1 MAYAQGKYALG
12 ICDRCGWACKYLQLR
27 MEWTGFKVCSECY
40 EPKNPQRNPPVSP
53 TDPESLHQPRP
64 EVPLPQAQLGLVIA
78 NSATFTTSAGIDVGA
93 LPATTADPI
102 GSDFS
107 AEGATGS
114 VGTVTTT
121 QNVNVPVNIAT
132 PDGVSATSRLGSVSV
147 IASPGVV
154 ATPTGVAGTS
164 SLGTVSVTSNV
175 TTYTVTVATGTNSY
189 GTGNKFYIDGSV
201 SPTLTLTEGQTY
213 KFDQSDSTNGTHP
226 LRFSTTANGTHAGG
240 SEYTTGV
247 TTNGTPGS
255 SGAYTQ
261 ITVASGAPTLYYY
274 CTNHSGMGGTA
285 NTPS

>member
-1 MAYAQGKYALG
+1 MAYATGKHSLA
-12 ICDRCGWACKYLQLR
+12 ICDRCGFRYKYTQLR
-27 MEWTGFKVCSECY
+27 REWTGFFVCSECY
-40 EPKNPQRNPPVSP
+40 EPKEPQLDPVPHVADPEALRNPRTQVPS
-53 TDPESLHQPRP
+53 SLVAGEGVVRT
-64 EVPLPQAQLGLVIA
+64 IDA
-78 NSATFTTSAGIDVGA
+78 NSMMTTTGDS
-93 LPATTADPI
+93 I
-102 GSDFS
+102 GSAFS
-107 AEGATGS
+107 LDAATGE

-121 QNVNVPVNIAT
+121 QNVPVNIAT
-132 PDGVSATSRLGSVSV
+132 PDGVSATARLGSVSV

-154 ATPTGVAGTS
+154 VTAAGLASTA
-164 SLGTVSVTSNV
+164 SLGTVSVTATV

-213 KFDQSDSTNGTHP
+213 KFDQSDSTNSTHP
-226 LRFSTTANGTHAGG
+226 LRFSTTANGTHGGG

>member
-1 MAYAQGKYALG
+1 MAYATGKHSLA
-12 ICDRCGWACKYLQLR
+12 ICDRCGFRYKYTQLR
-27 MEWTGFKVCSECY
+27 KEWTGFFVCSECY
-40 EPKNPQRNPPVSP
+40 EPKEPQLDPVP
-53 TDPESLHQPRP
+53 H
-64 EVPLPQAQLGLVIA
+64 
-78 NSATFTTSAGIDVGA
+78 
-93 LPATTADPI
+93 TADPEALRNPRPQVPSSLVAGEGVVRTIDVNSMMTTTGDSI
-102 GSDFS
+102 GSAFS
-107 AEGATGS
+107 MDAATGE
-114 VGTVTTT
+114 VGTVTTI
-121 QNVNVPVNIAT
+121 QNVPVNIAT
-132 PDGVSATSRLGSVSV
+132 PDGVSVTSRLGSVSV

-154 ATPTGVAGTS
+154 ATLTGVASTA
-164 SLGTVSVTSNV
+164 SLGTVSVAATV

-213 KFDQSDSTNGTHP
+213 KFDQSDSTNSTHP
-226 LRFSTTANGTHAGG
+226 LRFSTTANGTHGGG

-285 NTPS
+285 NTP

>member
-1 MAYAQGKYALG
+1 MAYATGKHSLA
-12 ICDRCGWACKYLQLR
+12 ICDRCGFRYKYTQLR
-27 MEWTGFKVCSECY
+27 KEWTGFFVCSECY
-40 EPKNPQRNPPVSP
+40 EPKEPQLDPVPHVADPEALRNPRTQVPS
-53 TDPESLHQPRP
+53 SLVAGEGVVRT
-64 EVPLPQAQLGLVIA
+64 IDA
-78 NSATFTTSAGIDVGA
+78 NSMMTTTGDS
-93 LPATTADPI
+93 I
-102 GSDFS
+102 GSAFS
-107 AEGATGS
+107 LNAATGE

-121 QNVNVPVNIAT
+121 QNVPVNIAT
-132 PDGVSATSRLGSVSV
+132 PDGVSATARLGSVSV

-154 ATPTGVAGTS
+154 VTAAGLASTA
-164 SLGTVSVTSNV
+164 SLGTVSVTATL

-213 KFDQSDSTNGTHP
+213 KFDQSDSTNSTHP
-226 LRFSTTANGTHAGG
+226 LRFSTTANGTHGGG

>member
-1 MAYAQGKYALG
+1 M
-12 ICDRCGWACKYLQLR
+12 
-27 MEWTGFKVCSECY
+27 MTTTGDS
-40 EPKNPQRNPPVSP
+40 
-53 TDPESLHQPRP
+53 
-64 EVPLPQAQLGLVIA
+64 
-78 NSATFTTSAGIDVGA
+78 
-93 LPATTADPI
+93 I
-102 GSDFS
+102 GSAFS
-107 AEGATGS
+107 LNAATGE

-121 QNVNVPVNIAT
+121 QNVPVNIAT
-132 PDGVSATSRLGSVSV
+132 PDGVSATARLGSVSV

-154 ATPTGVAGTS
+154 VTAAGLASTA
-164 SLGTVSVTSNV
+164 SLGTVSVTATV

-213 KFDQSDSTNGTHP
+213 KFDQSDSTNSTHP
-226 LRFSTTANGTHAGG
+226 LRFSTTANGTHGGG

>member
-1 MAYAQGKYALG
+1 MSYAQGKHSLG
-12 ICDRCGWACKYLQLR
+12 VCDRCGWAYRYLQLR
-27 MEWTGFKVCSECY
+27 MEWTGFKVCPECY
-40 EPKNPQRNPPVSP
+40 EPKNPQLDPPLIP
-53 TDPESLHQPRP
+53 TDPEALHQPRP

-78 NSATFTTSAGIDVGA
+78 NSATFTTSAGINVGA

-121 QNVNVPVNIAT
+121 QNVPVNIAT
-132 PDGVSATSRLGSVSV
+132 PDGVSATSSLGSVSV

-175 TTYTVTVATGTNSY
+175 TIYTVTVATGTNSY

-255 SGAYTQ
+255 SGASTQ
-261 ITVASGAPTLYYY
+261 ITVASGAPTL
-274 CTNHSGMGGTA
+274 
-285 NTPS
+285 

>member
-1 MAYAQGKYALG
+1 MAYALGKYSYG
-12 ICDRCGWACKYLQLR
+12 VCDRCGFRVRYLQMR

-121 QNVNVPVNIAT
+121 QNVPVNIAT
-132 PDGVSATSRLGSVSV
+132 PDGVSATSSLGSVSV

>member
-1 MAYAQGKYALG
+1 MAYATGKHSLA
-12 ICDRCGWACKYLQLR
+12 ICDRCGFRYKYTQLR
-27 MEWTGFKVCSECY
+27 KEWTGFFVCSECY
-40 EPKNPQRNPPVSP
+40 EPKEPQLDPVPHVADPEALRNPRTQVPS
-53 TDPESLHQPRP
+53 SLVAGEGVVRT
-64 EVPLPQAQLGLVIA
+64 IDA
-78 NSATFTTSAGIDVGA
+78 NSMMTTTGDS
-93 LPATTADPI
+93 I
-102 GSDFS
+102 GSAFS
-107 AEGATGS
+107 LDAATGQ

-121 QNVNVPVNIAT
+121 QNVPVNIAT
-132 PDGVSATSRLGSVSV
+132 PDGVSATSGLGSVSV

-154 ATPTGVAGTS
+154 ATPTGVAGTA

-213 KFDQSDSTNGTHP
+213 KFDQSDSSNSTHP

>member
-1 MAYAQGKYALG
+1 MAYATGKHSLA
-12 ICDRCGWACKYLQLR
+12 ICDRCGFRYKYTQLR
-27 MEWTGFKVCSECY
+27 KEWTGFFVCSECY
-40 EPKNPQRNPPVSP
+40 EPKEPQLDPVPHVADPEALRNPRTQVPS
-53 TDPESLHQPRP
+53 SLVAGEGVVRT
-64 EVPLPQAQLGLVIA
+64 IDA
-78 NSATFTTSAGIDVGA
+78 NSMMTTTGDS
-93 LPATTADPI
+93 I
-102 GSDFS
+102 GSAFS
-107 AEGATGS
+107 LDAATGQ

-121 QNVNVPVNIAT
+121 QNVPVNIAT
-132 PDGVSATSRLGSVSV
+132 PDGVSATSGLGSVSV

-154 ATPTGVAGTS
+154 ATPTGVAGTA

-226 LRFSTTANGTHAGG
+226 LRFSTTANGSHGGG

>member
-1 MAYAQGKYALG
+1 MAYATGKHSLA
-12 ICDRCGWACKYLQLR
+12 ICDRCGFRYKYTQLR
-27 MEWTGFKVCSECY
+27 KEWTGFFVCSECY
-40 EPKNPQRNPPVSP
+40 EPKEPQLDPVPHVADPEALRNPRTQVPS
-53 TDPESLHQPRP
+53 SLVAGEGVVRT
-64 EVPLPQAQLGLVIA
+64 IDA
-78 NSATFTTSAGIDVGA
+78 NSMMTTTGDS
-93 LPATTADPI
+93 I
-102 GSDFS
+102 GSAFS
-107 AEGATGS
+107 LNAATGE

-121 QNVNVPVNIAT
+121 QNVPVNIAT
-132 PDGVSATSRLGSVSV
+132 PDGVSATARLGSVSV

-154 ATPTGVAGTS
+154 VTAAGLASTA
-164 SLGTVSVTSNV
+164 SLGTVSVTATV

-213 KFDQSDSTNGTHP
+213 KFDQSDSTNSTHP
-226 LRFSTTANGTHAGG
+226 LRFSTTANGTHGGG

>member
-1 MAYAQGKYALG
+1 MAYATGKHSLA
-12 ICDRCGWACKYLQLR
+12 ICDRCGFRYKYTQLR
-27 MEWTGFKVCSECY
+27 KEWTGFFVCSECY
-40 EPKNPQRNPPVSP
+40 EPKEPQLDPVPHVADPEALRNPRTQVPS
-53 TDPESLHQPRP
+53 SLVAGEGVVRT
-64 EVPLPQAQLGLVIA
+64 IDA
-78 NSATFTTSAGIDVGA
+78 NSMMTTTGDS
-93 LPATTADPI
+93 I
-102 GSDFS
+102 GSAFS
-107 AEGATGS
+107 LDAATGE

-121 QNVNVPVNIAT
+121 QNVPVNIAT
-132 PDGVSATSRLGSVSV
+132 PDGVSATARLGSVSV

-154 ATPTGVAGTS
+154 VTAAGLASTA
-164 SLGTVSVTSNV
+164 SLGTVSVTATV

-213 KFDQSDSTNGTHP
+213 KFDQSDSTNSTHP
-226 LRFSTTANGTHAGG
+226 LRFSTTANGTHGGG